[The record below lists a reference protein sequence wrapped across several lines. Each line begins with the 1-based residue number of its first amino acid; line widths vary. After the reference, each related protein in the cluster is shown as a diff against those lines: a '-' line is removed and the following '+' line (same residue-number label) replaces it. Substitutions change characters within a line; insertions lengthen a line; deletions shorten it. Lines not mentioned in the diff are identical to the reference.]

1 MSGPSSPPLSV
12 RSQASIQTPLVSWW
26 VRRKDSIPPLPV
38 GFQDA
43 PARRTS
49 AMRAE
54 LAVLEARAKAHE
66 EKSEI
71 ELAAACWSELARG
84 YLFRRSRHDS
94 AIRCARRALEL
105 KDDPLLRDE
114 LGTWLEGIG
123 AWSDAARLLTGAAE
137 PTTDSER
144 AHRYR
149 RVASLYWRS
158 GQTEQAA
165 QVLAEIA
172 RIDAECTE
180 PLEWLA
186 ALHTNAPEIVSGER
200 AILAQLEA
208 ARRYL
213 QHGARLLAFEAEL
226 RAYEIDPGSALAT
239 EQLAISLT
247 KLGRKEAAEDVR
259 RECAKVANDRGLY
272 RQHIDRALSR
282 DEHDRA
288 LAAGLDALDD
298 TLLEVE
304 AANNASEYALNPS
317 GPTPKTFDGI
327 LARARLLGWLA
338 ARFEIALAEDKSLR
352 QARPFVIL
360 TRLFASAM
368 GHPELAEQSV
378 TRGLLVNPK
387 SAELRRMLEA
397 IATDVDGSNLLL
409 RSLVNA
415 ARVATSTDSKLWL
428 ANEFIELKSRGLN
441 APSLMSWAYQAK
453 RRESLAGSI
462 ASATL
467 VEWQTRKAAEY
478 DAWQSLLR
486 ERPAQTGPQ
495 RVADLQHVA
504 TTMALDPEAME
515 SWRDV
520 LIDWLTIDQGAEAAL
535 RYLAQLVDAL
545 ARKGAVDEPTPEW
558 IAAFELLAAN
568 DGERGC
574 LSVAGYWLRRGRPAD
589 ALAVVRLALE
599 RPEPSQRVLGWI
611 ITLARRLVDKR
622 LYADAMVSMAKTTES
637 AVAAILLAQ
646 AAEVYI
652 ELGEHAIARRVV
664 DGGLLVSPHSARL
677 VNVEVLLQDPDDP
690 KSLAETLERALGVIP
705 PRAHFALQLA
715 RAHEKLGNL
724 ELSLAWALRAS
735 TLRPAVAA
743 LHSQVAELA
752 VLTKDPSRLTDW
764 LSRAVEVPLVVSAWM
779 PTATTVLRAL
789 IEIDAPRAAEASRR
803 LMGAIGAADSNWR
816 EALLSCADSV
826 ADARLALEIL
836 ERAVAAGSD
845 LPVVLQD
852 IVRRSLALGDFEA
865 AFDASLRALKAGVS
879 PATVRSWVP
888 TLLDTKSYEVPD
900 TELAA
905 AELNQELCRS
915 DDDSATFLQAVR
927 RLASDRFVLANDEAS
942 ALALWSEVF
951 KSEHCDAVE
960 WVVDDLT
967 RNLGH
972 HGAARQLLAFC
983 ERPVPSRQKSRLYTA
998 SAILSVQ
1005 LGDIEQSRERI
1016 GLALA
1021 ADPSNT
1027 KALFVAES
1035 LANSDADRVWLDQLY
1050 DRVARATFGSY
1061 GERALHYRAAK
1072 IYERSSDFVR
1082 ALRHACAALIALPN
1096 ECTTLRLAAGLTKQ
1110 VGDAK
1115 PLVDAIL
1122 TIVKRSQFDQ
1132 DSARWLSLAEREL
1145 ADRADFLESRVELLL
1160 QQLESAPDASIV
1172 SRATEAVL
1180 QLKSGASGVYESVR
1194 QQLARIFRANL
1205 DHLEGPSGARLGL
1218 SVAFASVK
1226 LADPELCCHA
1236 LERAMRCDAAID
1248 EYEGIEQT
1256 VAWLSAQKSQARDL
1270 LVEILAILEQP
1281 YVNVGIGALKA
1292 TGYVQLYVG
1301 DTTTQARL
1309 DALVARTGESET
1321 FLEWMAGI
1329 LERTAKDSE
1338 GSVPVVKQLVQLRIQ
1353 QGRIED
1359 AVQLLRSL
1367 VVGRARTRVAY
1378 DCAMQAVAILLGHEN
1393 LSSAQQW
1400 IQSTRE
1406 HLTPVNAATIE
1417 LELARM
1423 TGETLHL
1430 VQALAH
1436 RAYSDPGSPAE
1447 GVEFLVEATDLADR
1461 LGHPDAALDCAQ
1473 SAAKWDPNHAGAQL
1487 KLATLIYKTKGPKGF
1502 EHPEEMAA
1510 TLRQLA
1516 ANLSA
1521 DDEELR
1527 VFLLAEA
1534 LDASRA
1540 PGSGTE
1546 ELARVL
1552 GKLGPRALIA
1562 LGLAERL
1569 ERAGDSVRALRM
1581 FEHAIAGNLR
1591 GLRALA
1597 DVCIEGARLARHERR
1612 LPLAMHWL
1620 EIALSEPGCPATA
1633 ATLLSE
1639 IQQEVLD
1646 QERALSELSQA
1657 RSSSPEITIASD
1669 SEPAPAPVVA
1679 VSSPAGVA
1687 LRTPLD
1693 DEGLEIPLVRR
1704 RSDQPSKGSQAPRV
1718 VDQALISPE
1727 TDPESVDKAI
1737 ERAGFMVNHAS
1748 PSYQTLTLL
1757 RRWLRRWPSSVRLME
1772 FVRDAAFVE
1781 RDIPLSRAVEHAR
1794 DVLLGLTERV
1804 EPPDLSA
1811 QPIVPEA
1818 VRALLTR
1825 DIATAVNDALALLW
1839 EGAEHLLQRDL
1850 TDYGVTGLD
1859 RIGSTSTNPLG
1870 LAFAE
1875 ISTRFG
1881 LLRTPIFHRRST
1893 QRANASV
1900 ALATPTSVL
1909 VDGELPREFSDLVGL
1924 IAGPLW
1930 VTQPEY
1936 SLAIGASAPQ
1946 VKVVLNALRLA
1957 FGPPQPHPPSN
1968 LGEALR
1974 IAEQLWESIP
1984 SASQRRLRDLC
1995 MESLDYERALEFA
2008 RRAKHRAEF
2017 YATGDLGWSI
2027 AQLSR
2032 AEQRDVMA
2040 TIADPDV
2047 GENDPSAA
2055 DLLRL
2060 ATSAEYAAIRW
2071 QPSRGSERR
2080 ILALQR

>member
-1 MSGPSSPPLSV
+1 M
-12 RSQASIQTPLVSWW
+12 
-26 VRRKDSIPPLPV
+26 

-43 PARRTS
+43 PLRRAS

-54 LAVLEARAKAHE
+54 LAVLESRAKAHE
-66 EKSEI
+66 EKSEF
-71 ELAAACWSELARG
+71 ELAAACWSELARS

-114 LGTWLEGIG
+114 LATWLEGIG
-123 AWSDAARLLTGAAE
+123 AWSDAASLLTAAGE
-137 PTTDSER
+137 PTTDSAR
-144 AHRYR
+144 AHLYR
-149 RVASLYWRS
+149 RVASLYWRA
-158 GQTEQAA
+158 GQAEQAA

-186 ALHTNAPEIVSGER
+186 EIHANAPEIVSAER
-200 AILAQLEA
+200 AVLAQLEA

-226 RAYEIDPGSALAT
+226 RAFEIDSGSTLAT

-247 KLGRKEAAEDVR
+247 KLGRKEAAEDVW

-272 RQHIDRALSR
+272 RQQIDKALSR

-338 ARFEIALAEDKSLR
+338 ARFEIALCEDKSLR

-368 GHPELAEQSV
+368 GRPELAEQAV
-378 TRGLLVNPK
+378 TRGLLIEPK

-397 IATDVDGSNLLL
+397 IATGVDGSTLLL

-428 ANEFIELKSRGLN
+428 ANEFIELKNRVLN
-441 APSLMSWAYQAK
+441 APSLLSWAYQAK

-462 ASATL
+462 DSNTL
-467 VEWQTRKAAEY
+467 VEWQTRKAADY
-478 DAWQSLLR
+478 DEWQDLLR
-486 ERPAQTGPQ
+486 ERRAQTGPQ
-495 RVADLQHVA
+495 RVADLQRVA
-504 TTMALDPEAME
+504 TAMALDPEALE
-515 SWRDV
+515 GWRDV
-520 LIDWLTIDQGAEAAL
+520 LVDWLTIDQGAEAAL
-535 RYLAQLVDAL
+535 TYLAQLVDAL
-545 ARKGAVDEPTPEW
+545 ARKGALDDPTPEW
-558 IAAFELLAAN
+558 LAAFDLLAAR

-574 LSVAGYWLRRGRPAD
+574 LCVAGYWLRRGQPAE
-589 ALAVVRLALE
+589 ALAVARLALE
-599 RPEPSQRVLGWI
+599 RPEPSQRVLGWS

-622 LYADAMVSMAKTTES
+622 LYADALVSMARTTES

-646 AAEVYI
+646 AAEVYV
-652 ELGEHAIARRVV
+652 ELGEHAIARHIV

-690 KSLAETLERALGVIP
+690 KSVAETLERALGVIP

-735 TLRPAVAA
+735 TLRPAVLAMH
-743 LHSQVAELA
+743 LQVAKLA
-752 VLTKDPSRLTDW
+752 LLTRDSSRMTDW
-764 LSRAVEVPLVVSAWM
+764 LIRAVEVPLVVSAWM
-779 PTATTVLRAL
+779 PTAATVLRAL

-803 LMGAIGAADSNWR
+803 LMAALGAADSIWR

-845 LPVVLQD
+845 LPVVLKD
-852 IVRRSLALGDFEA
+852 IVRRRLALGDFEA

-879 PATVRSWVP
+879 AATIRSWLP
-888 TLLDTKSYEVPD
+888 NLLDTKPYEVPD

-905 AELNQELCRS
+905 AELNRELCCE
-915 DDDSATFLQAVR
+915 DDDPTTFFQAVR

-942 ALALWSEVF
+942 AFALWSEVF
-951 KSEHCDAVE
+951 KSEHSDAVE

-967 RNLGH
+967 HNLGH

-983 ERPVPSRQKSRLYTA
+983 QQPVPSRQKSRLYTA
-998 SAILSVQ
+998 SAVLAVQ
-1005 LGDIEQSRERI
+1005 LGDIEQARDRI

-1035 LANSDADRVWLDQLY
+1035 VVDSEADYAWLDQLY
-1050 DRVARATFGSY
+1050 DKVARATFGSY

-1082 ALRHACAALIALPN
+1082 ALRHACAALIALPS
-1096 ECTTLRLAAGLTKQ
+1096 ECTTLRLAVSLARQ

-1115 PLVDAIL
+1115 PLADAIL
-1122 TIVKRSQFDQ
+1122 TIAKRSQFDQ

-1145 ADRADFLESRVELLL
+1145 ADRADFLELRVELML

-1172 SRATEAVL
+1172 SQVTEAVL
-1180 QLKSGASGVYESVR
+1180 QLKSGASGTYESVR
-1194 QQLARIFRANL
+1194 QRLECIFRANL
-1205 DHLEGPSGARLGL
+1205 DHIEGPSGARLAL
-1218 SVAFASVK
+1218 SEAFASVK
-1226 LADPELCCHA
+1226 LAAPEICCHA
-1236 LERAMRCDAAID
+1236 LARAMRCDAAID
-1248 EYEGIEQT
+1248 EYEGVEQT
-1256 VAWLSAQKSQARDL
+1256 VAWLSAQPNQARDL
-1270 LVEILAILEQP
+1270 LVEMLAILEQP

-1292 TGYVQLYVG
+1292 TGYMQLYVG
-1301 DTTTQARL
+1301 DTSTQTRL

-1321 FLEWMAGI
+1321 FLEWMAEI
-1329 LERTAKDSE
+1329 LERTAKDSD

-1353 QGRIED
+1353 QSRIGD

-1367 VVGRARTRVAY
+1367 VIGHARTRIAY
-1378 DCAMQAVAILLGHEN
+1378 DCAMQAVAILLSHEN

-1406 HLTPVNAATIE
+1406 YLTPVNAATIE

-1447 GVEFLVEATDLADR
+1447 GVEFLVEATELADR

-1473 SAAKWDPNHAGAQL
+1473 SAVKWDPNHAGAQL

-1502 EHPEEMAA
+1502 EHPEDMAV
-1510 TLRQLA
+1510 TLRQLPA
-1516 ANLSA
+1516 RQSA

-1534 LDASRA
+1534 LDASTGL
-1540 PGSGTE
+1540 GSGTE
-1546 ELARVL
+1546 ELARVH

-1569 ERAGDSVRALRM
+1569 ERAGDSTRALPM
-1581 FEHAIAGNLR
+1581 FEQAIAGNLR

-1597 DVCIEGARLARHERR
+1597 DVCVNGARLARREHQ

-1620 EIALSEPGCPATA
+1620 EIALSEHGCPATA

-1639 IQQEVLD
+1639 IQQELLA
-1646 QERALSELSQA
+1646 QKRALAEPSRP
-1657 RSSSPEITIASD
+1657 RSSSPEITIAPD
-1669 SEPAPAPVVA
+1669 SAPSPERVVES
-1679 VSSPAGVA
+1679 SSPAGAA
-1687 LRTPLD
+1687 LRAPID
-1693 DEGLEIPLVRR
+1693 EEGLEIPLVRR
-1704 RSDQPSKGSQAPRV
+1704 RSDQPFKGSQAPPV
-1718 VDQALISPE
+1718 IDQALISPE
-1727 TDPESVDKAI
+1727 TDPESADKAI
-1737 ERAGFMVNHAS
+1737 ERADFMVRHAS

-1781 RDIPLSRAVEHAR
+1781 RDLPLSRAVEHAR
-1794 DVLLGLTERV
+1794 GVLLGLPDRV

-1825 DIATAVNDALALLW
+1825 DIATSVNDALALLW

-1859 RIGSTSTNPLG
+1859 RVVATSANPLG

-1875 ISTRFG
+1875 ISSRFG

-1893 QRANASV
+1893 HLANASV
-1900 ALATPTSVL
+1900 ALAMPTSVL

-1936 SLAIGASAPQ
+1936 SLVMGASATQ
-1946 VKVVLNALRLA
+1946 VKVVLIALRLA
-1957 FGPPQPHPPSN
+1957 FGPPQPRPPSN

-1974 IAEQLWESIP
+1974 LAEKLWESIS

-1995 MESLDYERALEFA
+1995 MESLDYDRALEFA
-2008 RRAKHRAEF
+2008 RRAKHRAELF
-2017 YATGDLGWSI
+2017 ATGNLGWSI
-2027 AQLSR
+2027 AQLSHV
-2032 AEQRDVMA
+2032 EQRDVMA

-2071 QPSRGSERR
+2071 QLSRGSERR
-2080 ILALQR
+2080 ILALQK